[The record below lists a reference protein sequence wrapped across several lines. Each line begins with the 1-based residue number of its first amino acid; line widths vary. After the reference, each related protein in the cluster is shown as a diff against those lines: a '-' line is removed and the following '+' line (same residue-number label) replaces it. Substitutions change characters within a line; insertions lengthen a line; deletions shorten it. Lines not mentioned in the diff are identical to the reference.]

1 MRESDKEQLFVVL
14 FSSASLP
21 EELCQVLTSSTE
33 HVPPPANSEPGN
45 AASSD
50 SSFIHSDSPKGNV
63 HRRLR
68 QQRDLG
74 V

>member
-50 SSFIHSDSPKGNV
+50 SSDSPKGNV